1 MSLFYCLPFKYIL
14 SIYCP
19 RLSSQE
25 VWDTLSSFQHQKV
38 SLSHLVWTYTW
49 HKSELWLVT
58 PATGPDYLTELQL
71 QQSPLTLKQ
80 GKILNPFWKV
90 DWVSFRV
97 WDLKYIFFMKRKE
110 TSVSSENWICFLSA
124 TRCWCFMGLH
134 KLFTTWLCRLSP
146 ILCTYYSPSPQ
157 SVSSYTHHTGH
168 SILSGLAGVIF
179 YEASAIFYSMSI
191 VWVIQK
197 RVMQEGRLELCNKI
211 FFNEIALKL
220 WDFCCFLEQTF
231 NLYAGKL
238 SFDKIKFVLF
248 QSACVFVLFYKF
260 ILCIVLHSY
269 LLKNLHLSS
278 RVECLYMTVV
288 MFIRTETDLSVALS

>member
-124 TRCWCFMGLH
+124 TRCWCFMGLP

-146 ILCTYYSPSPQ
+146 ILSTYYSPSPQ

-179 YEASAIFYSMSI
+179 YEASAISYSMSI

-197 RVMQEGRLELCNKI
+197 RVMQERWPSKAVFFWEAGAPTTLLSVIYLLRDADIASTFLLVSLESFHKGRLKELN
-211 FFNEIALKL
+211 AYSLATGSLK
-220 WDFCCFLEQTF
+220 
-231 NLYAGKL
+231 K
-238 SFDKIKFVLF
+238 V
-248 QSACVFVLFYKF
+248 
-260 ILCIVLHSY
+260 
-269 LLKNLHLSS
+269 
-278 RVECLYMTVV
+278 MT
-288 MFIRTETDLSVALS
+288 MLANIWGT